1 MTEQEARLRLSA
13 ICSQAEHC
21 SHEMVEKMR
30 RWGVAEEAQARIMEY
45 LTTNRFVDDER
56 FARAFAIDKIKYN
69 KWGRRKVEQAMWQKH
84 IDSDIRQRVLDDIS
98 EDEYMAVL
106 RPLLKS
112 KRKSIR
118 AANEYE
124 LNTKLARFGI
134 SRRTRGLVCSPA
146 CSTSYHRA
154 LVSYAARDCHRRKTS
169 CASHVCYTCRAQALQ
184 TLPKTIPWPDCS
196 GDLCPWNKQQP

>member
-1 MTEQEARLRLSA
+1 MKEMTEQEARLRLSA

-98 EDEYMAVL
+98 EDEYMADMAAAQKKQADAQNYLANLQRTTEAEIAQQQVQL
-106 RPLLKS
+106 MDSIRNYVKIYNEDKHYDAILLKS
-112 KRKSIR
+112 AGLYFDESLDVTKEIL
-118 AANEYE
+118 EG
-124 LNTKLARFGI
+124 LNAR
-134 SRRTRGLVCSPA
+134 
-146 CSTSYHRA
+146 Y
-154 LVSYAARDCHRRKTS
+154 
-169 CASHVCYTCRAQALQ
+169 
-184 TLPKTIPWPDCS
+184 
-196 GDLCPWNKQQP
+196 NKK